1 MHHGH
6 HRSGSLQRQRGVS
19 LLGLLFWAVLIG
31 FVAVVGLK
39 TFPAVNEYWTI
50 LRAVNKIAKESGSSV
65 PEIRNAFEKQ
75 KEIEY
80 SITSI
85 GGKDLDVTKEND
97 KVVVSFKYDKEVEL
111 YGPVS
116 LLLHF
121 EGRSK

>member
-1 MHHGH
+1 MQQPHG
-6 HRSGSLQRQRGVS
+6 RIASPQAQRGLS

-31 FVAVVGLK
+31 FVALVSLK
-39 TFPAVNEYWTI
+39 TFPSVNEYLTI
-50 LRAVNKIAKESGSSV
+50 QRAVNQIAKSGASSV
-65 PEIRNAFEKQ
+65 PEIRQAFDKQ

-85 GGKDLDVTKEND
+85 GGKDLDITKEND
-97 KVVVSFKYDKEVEL
+97 KVVIGFKYDKEVEL

-116 LLLHF
+116 LLIHY

>member
-1 MHHGH
+1 MHHS
-6 HRSGSLQRQRGVS
+6 HRRIGNPQRQRGLS

-39 TFPAVNEYWTI
+39 TFPSVNEYLTI
-50 LRAVNKIAKESGSSV
+50 QRAVNKIAKEGNSSV

-85 GGKDLDVTKEND
+85 GGKDLEVTKEND
-97 KVVVSFKYDKEVEL
+97 KVVIAFKYDKEVEL

-116 LLLHF
+116 LLIHY